1 MTGLDFPQA
10 LVNFCPNP
18 SAVSI
23 RYIQRFEPGP
33 IWKYRFFFPNKK
45 KLESFG
51 GIKIFLL
58 LCICTTLWYLNSAGL
73 APVGLVASA
82 WGWWSTLCCRPGAW
96 FCNASP
102 RYPFPPGKPAR
113 KGRNF
118 LFIHKGK
125 TKKLL
130 QNEINV
136 TVWLGFVQNY
146 RISFKFYNNIFVK
159 HE

>member
-1 MTGLDFPQA
+1 MTGQFPKHPWSNLW
-10 LVNFCPNP
+10 LVWTFRRLWLTFVLTRLP
-18 SAVSI
+18 SLLGI
-23 RYIQRFEPGP
+23 FKDLNQGPFEN
-33 IWKYRFFFPNKK
+33 IDSFFQIK

-102 RYPFPPGKPAR
+102 RYPFPPGKLAR

-136 TVWLGFVQNY
+136 TV
-146 RISFKFYNNIFVK
+146 
-159 HE
+159 